1 MQQSHQKLDR
11 WNGRGR
17 EYGYSN
23 HVIYPS
29 NLDIERKHSLLM
41 IAPGQQASIGT
52 VPDKQGL
59 ITVLGVGSIE
69 TISKDFFLNVGKV
82 GQEFGSGKCLG

>member
-1 MQQSHQKLDR
+1 MIQSHLKLDG
-11 WNGRGR
+11 WNGRGG
-17 EYGYSN
+17 ECGYSN

-29 NLDIERKHSLLM
+29 NLDTEREHSLLM

-59 ITVLGVGSIE
+59 IMVLGVGSIE
-69 TISKDFFLNVGKV
+69 TISKDFF
-82 GQEFGSGKCLG
+82 FF

>member
-1 MQQSHQKLDR
+1 
-11 WNGRGR
+11 
-17 EYGYSN
+17 
-23 HVIYPS
+23 
-29 NLDIERKHSLLM
+29 M

-69 TISKDFFLNVGKV
+69 TISKDFFKMWEKLDRNLDLESVWDEDKYL
-82 GQEFGSGKCLG
+82 GSSI